1 MRTKYLLIILTV
13 LIASC
18 SSRIDKSDAYGNFEA
33 TAIIVSSESN
43 GKILELNIDE
53 GQIIKANQIVGIID
67 TIDLSLKKQQLADQK
82 RAVASRLVS
91 ISSQIE
97 VQQQQKKN
105 LLVNRDRIKKLF
117 EDGAA
122 TQKQM
127 DDMNGSIDL
136 VNKQIISI
144 NTQKQGI
151 NDEIQAI
158 GKQIAQVEEAI
169 KKCYIINPVNGTILT
184 KYAEQDEVTMF
195 GKPIYKIANLDEMK
209 LKVYISGSQLPQIKL
224 GQRVEVLID
233 KDATTHTKL
242 NGTICWISQTAEFT
256 PKIIQTKKERV
267 NLVYAVK
274 VRVKNNGTLKIGMP
288 GEVNFKY

>member
-1 MRTKYLLIILTV
+1 MNTKYLLIILTV

-18 SSRIDKSDAYGNFEA
+18 SGRNDKSDAYGNFEA

-43 GKILELNIDE
+43 GKILKLDIEE
-53 GQIIKANQIVGIID
+53 GEIIKKNQIVGLID
-67 TIDLSLKKQQLADQK
+67 TIDLFLKKQQLADQK
-82 RAVASRLVS
+82 RAVASRLAS

-105 LLVNRDRIKKLF
+105 LLVNRDRLEKLF
-117 EDGAA
+117 KDGAA

-144 NTQKQGI
+144 KTQKQGI
-151 NDEIQAI
+151 NDEIRAI

-169 KKCYIINPVNGTILT
+169 KKCYIINPVNGTILA

-224 GQRVEVLID
+224 GQRVEVLVD
-233 KDATTHTKL
+233 KDASTFLKL

-274 VRVKNNGTLKIGMP
+274 VLVKNDGTLKIGMP
-288 GEVNFKY
+288 GEIKIKY